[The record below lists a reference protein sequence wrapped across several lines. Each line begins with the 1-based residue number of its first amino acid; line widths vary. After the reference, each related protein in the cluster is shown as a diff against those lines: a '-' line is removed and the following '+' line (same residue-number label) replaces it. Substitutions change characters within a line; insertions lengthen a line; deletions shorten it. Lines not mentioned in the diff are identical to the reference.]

1 MVETIMTTSTKDA
14 VIALIKSLPDN
25 VTLED
30 IMYHLY
36 VKEKILKGQ
45 KQLTEG
51 HSYSQE
57 EIEDQVEQWLK

>member
-30 IMYHLY
+30 IMYLLY

-45 KQLTEG
+45 KQLAERQ
-51 HSYSQE
+51 SYSQE
-57 EIEDQVEQWLK
+57 EIEDQVGQWLK

>member
-1 MVETIMTTSTKDA
+1 MVEIDMTTSMKDA
-14 VIALIKSLPDN
+14 VIALIKSLPEN

-45 KQLTEG
+45 KQLAEG
-51 HSYSQE
+51 QSYSQE
-57 EIEDQVEQWLK
+57 EIENQVEQWLK